1 VVGPATRGRTLE
13 PVSNFLQRVLLA
25 LVVGLLGTAMFSVPA
40 QAHTDLIEAVP
51 ADGSDLEAAPT
62 NVIFTFNEELLEA
75 TVRVSITNESGAV
88 VAKDVAESAGSVVT
102 VPWPADLPDGT
113 YSVSYRVVSG
123 DGHPVT
129 GEISFRYGLNDVA
142 SESATEI
149 PEASSSVTEAE
160 VVPVEP
166 TEAVVINQPADANQ
180 SSDSS
185 IPAILIG
192 VVIAGALMTALV
204 VWNRRR
210 T

>member
-1 VVGPATRGRTLE
+1 MKSFGRICTLLL
-13 PVSNFLQRVLLA
+13 VSFLVFLFGSSSSA
-25 LVVGLLGTAMFSVPA
+25 F
-40 QAHTDLIEAVP
+40 AHTDLIEAVP
-51 ADGSDLEAAPT
+51 ADGSELEAAPT

>member
-1 VVGPATRGRTLE
+1 MVGPATRGRTLE

-25 LVVGLLGTAMFSVPA
+25 LVVGLLGNAMLSVPA

-51 ADGSDLEAAPT
+51 ADGSELEAAPT

>member
-1 VVGPATRGRTLE
+1 
-13 PVSNFLQRVLLA
+13 VSNFFQRVLLA
-25 LVVGLLGTAMFSVPA
+25 LVVGLLGAAFLSVPA

-51 ADGSDLEAAPT
+51 ADGSELEVAPT
-62 NVIFTFNEELLEA
+62 KVTFTFNEELLEA

-102 VPWPADLPDGT
+102 VPWPADLPVGT

-129 GEISFRYGLNDVA
+129 GEIVFTYGSNDA
-142 SESATEI
+142 TSEPTPAIADSAPSATG
-149 PEASSSVTEAE
+149 TE
-160 VVPVEP
+160 VVELDP
-166 TEAVVINQPADANQ
+166 TEAVVIAQPADA
-180 SSDSS
+180 SESRDSS

-192 VVIAGALMTALV
+192 VVIAGALITALF

-210 T
+210 A